1 MTWVINAILFGLN
14 DYLKYTD
21 VFTDNTQARWIPDSY
36 IIWFNK
42 IALLMKFSQIKLT
55 NVEYWLRDIF
65 Y

>member
-42 IALLMKFSQIKLT
+42 I
-55 NVEYWLRDIF
+55 
-65 Y
+65 